1 MKQSAF
7 LRLISVLVLASLQ
20 IGYSQDMYGALSE
33 IKQLTTTPFDGC
45 TNKVPTSIG
54 TVICK
59 KVSCNTSDRLLS
71 NTYGIGHTWFGSYPT
86 VVCIA
91 RKISRGI
98 KKSATVTTNQLL
110 TAIKGHN
117 NDQLLRTGSTL
128 SISAKLPV
136 SYSNLQLTYT
146 GKVYGMKYNTAI
158 STNNKEKGLYL
169 YNSNIDLIAFFG
181 DTIKNWRTGKWTAYN
196 SNYDYPMIFEIR

>member
-7 LRLISVLVLASLQ
+7 LRLLSVLVLASLQ
-20 IGYSQDMYGALSE
+20 IGYSQNVHDASSE
-33 IKQLTTTPFDGC
+33 MKQLARTPFDGC

-59 KVSCNTSDRLLS
+59 KVSCNTSERLVS
-71 NTYGIGHTWFGSYPT
+71 RNFGIGQTWFGSYPT

-91 RKISRGI
+91 RKISRRC
-98 KKSATVTTNQLL
+98 KKSATVTTDQLL
-110 TAIKGHN
+110 SAIKGHN
-117 NDQLLRTGSTL
+117 DDQLVGAGSTL

-146 GKVYGMKYNTAI
+146 
-158 STNNKEKGLYL
+158 
-169 YNSNIDLIAFFG
+169 
-181 DTIKNWRTGKWTAYN
+181 
-196 SNYDYPMIFEIR
+196 